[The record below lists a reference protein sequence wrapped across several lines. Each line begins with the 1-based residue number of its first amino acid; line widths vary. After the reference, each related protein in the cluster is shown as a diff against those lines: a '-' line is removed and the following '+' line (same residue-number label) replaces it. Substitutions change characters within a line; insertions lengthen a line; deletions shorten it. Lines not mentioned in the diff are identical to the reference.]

1 MAEKIAAA
9 DYELYENL
17 ILSDWF
23 EARALRYLMHINP
36 EFAEWYRE
44 RAKARLQ
51 RKGAQR

>member
-17 ILSDWF
+17 ILSGQFDAP
-23 EARALRYLMHINP
+23 EILYMIHCNP
-36 EFAEWYRE
+36 SFAEWYRE
-44 RAKARLQ
+44 RAKERFQ

>member
-9 DYELYENL
+9 DYETYETL
-17 ILSDWF
+17 ILSGQI
-23 EARALRYLMHINP
+23 EAPVLLELLHLNP